1 MSEPD
6 PASLPTATAAPLIAA
21 DYRRRFASAFQP
33 QPWKYWSDMLA
44 SAGLGWGFFG
54 LSVYAPVGSVVYLGC
69 SVIAILALLR
79 AVLFIHE
86 LAHLKRR
93 AVPGFETAWLI
104 LVGLPLM
111 VPSIMYDPHGDH
123 HRQATFGTP
132 DDPEYLPLAHA
143 HPLGLVWF
151 VAQVSIVP
159 VLLAVRWGLIG
170 PLAACLPRL
179 RRFVIHHASSLV
191 INPHYRRALPS
202 KQQRTRFAAQ
212 EAGAGVVFWCVALS
226 CYLGWIPPAWLLQWC
241 LTGAGILVVNQ
252 VRTLAA
258 HRYTN
263 QGQAVT
269 TVDQVLDS
277 ITLRGCSLKVN
288 DDKGNRD
295 NKKDQKDIT
304 IAFADLLIKK
314 RSSLTLLTAAAA
326 PVGLRYHAL
335 HHFLP
340 TVPYHSLGALHRRL
354 EAELGQDSPYWQ
366 TYQSSIVSAISALI
380 RRGSTEMTPDQ
391 QLENRRA
398 AQ

>member
-1 MSEPD
+1 MSEPA
-6 PASLPTATAAPLIAA
+6 PVSLPRTAAAPLIAA
-21 DYRRRFASAFQP
+21 DYRRRFASVFQP

-44 SAGLGWGFFG
+44 SAGLGWGCFG
-54 LSVYAPVGSVVYLGC
+54 LSLYAPVGSVVHLGY
-69 SVIAILALLR
+69 SVVAILALLR

-93 AVPGFETAWLI
+93 AIPGFEIAWLI

-111 VPSIMYDPHGDH
+111 VPSIMYDPHGNH

-132 DDPEYLPLAHA
+132 DDPEYLPLAHT
-143 HPLGLVWF
+143 HPFGLIWF
-151 VAQVSIVP
+151 VVQVSLVP
-159 VLLAVRWGLIG
+159 PLLAIRWGLIG
-170 PLAACLPRL
+170 PLAASLPPL

-191 INPHYRRALPS
+191 INPHYRRPLPS
-202 KQQRTRFAAQ
+202 KQQRTRFAVQ
-212 EAGAGVVFWCVALS
+212 EVGAGAVFWGVALG
-226 CYLGWIPPAWLLQWC
+226 CYLGWIPPAWLEQWF

-258 HRYTN
+258 HRYAN
-263 QGQAVT
+263 QGRAVT

-277 ITLRGCSLKVN
+277 ITLRGRSLKVN
-288 DDKGNRD
+288 EDSMRRTPLFN
-295 NKKDQKDIT
+295 
-304 IAFADLLIKK
+304 
-314 RSSLTLLTAAAA
+314 LLTAAAA

-354 EAELGQDSPYWQ
+354 EAELSHDSPYRQ
-366 TYQSSIVSAISALI
+366 TYQSGILSAISALI
-380 RRGSTEMTPDQ
+380 RRGSTEMTPKQ